1 MRAQNGARA
10 AANQI
15 QGGSMRFTI
24 LLCCLVCSLALAG
37 CADSPRPAAL
47 SPEPAAAP
55 VSPSAAGRAAQAS
68 AKKPDKKNDDWWKEG
83 GVTREKINAMC
94 WMKYEQ
100 GRKDMAVEKRADLV
114 DQCVQQTL
122 KEHPLR

>member
-1 MRAQNGARA
+1 MRL
-10 AANQI
+10 
-15 QGGSMRFTI
+15 TI
-24 LLCCLVCSLALAG
+24 LLCCLALAG
-37 CADSPRPAAL
+37 CAGSDPAL
-47 SPEPAAAP
+47 SPEPVAAAP

-68 AKKPDKKNDDWWKEG
+68 AKKDQKKDDWWKEG

-100 GRKDMAVEKRADLV
+100 GRRDIAVEKRADLV
-114 DQCVQQTL
+114 NACVQQTL